1 MSADDGTGY
10 RLFPLSAASRPVLR
24 ASAARLAGEVAAGTA
39 LCEVGHTLAL
49 RDPQLGE
56 RAVVAAASRDELAA
70 GLRKLAAGEQ
80 DTRVVVGRAAGAGA
94 ALVWVFSGHG
104 SQWAGMGR
112 ELLSEPPFATVID
125 ELEPV
130 FAAEIGFSPRQAL
143 GDGDF
148 LDIARAQTM
157 IFAMQVGLAALWRS
171 CGVSPAA
178 VIGHSVGEIAAA
190 VVSGTLSLN
199 EGGRLICRRSRL
211 LRRVAGQGG
220 MAMVTIP
227 FAQVAERLAGRR
239 DLVAAI
245 ASSPGSTVVAGD
257 RAAIG
262 DVVEQWPS
270 PGVAVRRVPS
280 DVAFHSPHME
290 PLLTDLAESVADLS
304 PRPPVVPAYST
315 ALPDPRSAVT
325 ADGKY
330 WAANLRNPVRLA
342 AAVIA
347 AAEDGYR
354 DFLEVSPHPVVAHS
368 VSDTLASLGLDDKF
382 VGVTL
387 RRNRP
392 QHLTF
397 LTSAAAVHCRGIEL
411 DWRRLRP
418 AGDLFML
425 PAAP

>member
-1 MSADDGTGY
+1 MSPDNGREY
-10 RLFPLSAASRPVLR
+10 RLFPLSAASQPALR
-24 ASAARLAGEVAAGTA
+24 EFAARLAGEVARIG
-39 LCEVGHTLAL
+39 LYSVGHTLAL
-49 RDPQLGE
+49 RRPHLAE
-56 RAVVAAASRDELAA
+56 RAVVAAASRDELTA

-80 DTRVVVGRAAGAGA
+80 DSRVVIGRATGAGAG
-94 ALVWVFSGHG
+94 LVWVFSGHG
-104 SQWAGMGR
+104 SQWTGMGR

-143 GDGDF
+143 RSGDF
-148 LDIARAQTM
+148 RDVARAQAM

-171 CGVSPAA
+171 CGPRPAA
-178 VIGHSVGEIAAA
+178 VIGHSVGEVAAA

-199 EGGRLICRRSRL
+199 DGGRLICRRSRL

-220 MAMVTIP
+220 MALVTIS
-227 FAQVAERLAGRR
+227 FAQAEERLAGRV

-257 RAAIG
+257 PAAIG
-262 DVVEQWPS
+262 TVLEQWPAE
-270 PGVAVRRVPS
+270 GIAVRRVPS
-280 DVAFHSPHME
+280 DIAFHSPHME

-304 PRPPVVPAYST
+304 PRPPAIPVYPT
-315 ALPDPRSAVT
+315 ALPDPRSAMT

-330 WAANLRNPVRLA
+330 WAANLRNPVRLS
-342 AAVIA
+342 AAVAA

-354 DFLEVSPHPVVAHS
+354 DFLEISPHPVVAHS
-368 VSDTLASLGLDDKF
+368 VSETLASLGLEDKF
-382 VGVTL
+382 VGATL

-392 QHLTF
+392 QQLTF
-397 LTSAAAVHCRGIEL
+397 LTSAATIHCRGMEL
-411 DWRRLRP
+411 DWRRLQP
-418 AGDLFML
+418 AGDLVTL

>member
-1 MSADDGTGY
+1 MPADAGAGY
-10 RLFPLSAASRPVLR
+10 RLFPLSAASQPALR
-24 ASAARLAGEVAAGTA
+24 ELAARLAGEVAGTGPHST
-39 LCEVGHTLAL
+39 GHTLAL
-49 RDPQLGE
+49 GRPHLAE
-56 RAVVAAASRDELAA
+56 RAVVVAASLDELTV
-70 GLRKLAAGEQ
+70 GLGKLAAGEQ
-80 DTRVVVGRAAGAGA
+80 DSRVVAGRAGAGA
-94 ALVWVFSGHG
+94 GLVWVFSGHG

-143 GDGDF
+143 HSGDF
-148 LDIARAQTM
+148 RDIARAQAM

-171 CGVSPAA
+171 YGVRPAA
-178 VIGHSVGEIAAA
+178 VIGHSVGEVAAA

-211 LRRVAGQGG
+211 LRRVAGRGG

-227 FAQVAERLAGRR
+227 FAQAAERLAGRG

-245 ASSPGSTVVAGD
+245 ASSPRSTVVAGD
-257 RAAIG
+257 PAAI
-262 DVVEQWPS
+262 DAVLEQWPAE
-270 PGVAVRRVPS
+270 GIAVRRVPS

-290 PLLTDLAESVADLS
+290 PLLADLEES
-304 PRPPVVPAYST
+304 AADLRPRPPAVPVYPT
-315 ALPDPRSAVT
+315 ALPDPRSAMT

-330 WAANLRNPVRLA
+330 WAANLRNPVRLSAAVTA
-342 AAVIA
+342 AAD
-347 AAEDGYR
+347 DGFR

-368 VSDTLASLGLDDKF
+368 VSETLASLGLEDTF
-382 VGVTL
+382 VGATL

-392 QHLTF
+392 QQLTF
-397 LTSAAAVHCRGIEL
+397 LTSAATIHCRGIEL
-411 DWRRLRP
+411 DWRRLQP
-418 AGDLFML
+418 AGDLVTL

>member
-1 MSADDGTGY
+1 MSAEDGTGY
-10 RLFPLSAASRPVLR
+10 RLFPLSAASRPALR
-24 ASAARLAGEVAAGTA
+24 SFAARLAGEVAAGSA
-39 LCEVGHTLAL
+39 LCAVGRTLAL
-49 RDPQLGE
+49 RDPHLAE
-56 RAVVAAASRDELAA
+56 RAVVAAAGRDELAA

-80 DTRVVVGRAAGAGA
+80 DSRVVGGRAAGAGA
-94 ALVWVFSGHG
+94 GLVWVFSGHG
-104 SQWAGMGR
+104 SQWTGMGR

-125 ELEPV
+125 ELDPL

-157 IFAMQVGLAALWRS
+157 IFAMQMGLAALWGS
-171 CGVSPAA
+171 CGVSPIA

-190 VVSGTLSLN
+190 VVSGTLSLH

-227 FAQVAERLAGRR
+227 FPQVAERLAGRR

-257 RAAIG
+257 PAAIG
-262 DVVEQWPS
+262 AVVDQWPA

-290 PLLTDLAESVADLS
+290 PLLADLEESVADLR

-315 ALPDPRSAVT
+315 ALADPRSALT

-354 DFLEVSPHPVVAHS
+354 DFLEVSPHPVVARS
-368 VSDTLASLGLDDKF
+368 VSDTLASLGLADKF

-392 QHLTF
+392 QRLTF
-397 LTSAAAVHCRGIEL
+397 LTSAAAVYCRGIEL
-411 DWRRLRP
+411 DWRRLQP
-418 AGDLFML
+418 ADDLVMP